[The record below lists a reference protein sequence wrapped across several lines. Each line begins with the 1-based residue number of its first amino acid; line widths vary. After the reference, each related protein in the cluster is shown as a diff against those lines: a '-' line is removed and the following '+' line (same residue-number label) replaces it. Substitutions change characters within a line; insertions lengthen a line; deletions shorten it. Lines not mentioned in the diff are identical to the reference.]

1 MKFRFGGAIFWKMA
15 QIRFGLTIQ
24 GPGFAFGERKELKYF
39 ELLLFLAPIHASRR
53 RSSALEHLK
62 RSG

>member
-1 MKFRFGGAIFWKMA
+1 MA

-39 ELLLFLAPIHASRR
+39 ELLLFWARFMPPEGA
-53 RSSALEHLK
+53 ALPWNI
-62 RSG
+62 